1 MPKKNGIEA
10 SKEILQIDYKIIII
24 FASADQSVREEA
36 LALGIKNFLIKPFL
50 IEKLVE
56 TIQIALGEV

>member
-36 LALGIKNFLIKPFL
+36 LALGIKNFLTKPFL